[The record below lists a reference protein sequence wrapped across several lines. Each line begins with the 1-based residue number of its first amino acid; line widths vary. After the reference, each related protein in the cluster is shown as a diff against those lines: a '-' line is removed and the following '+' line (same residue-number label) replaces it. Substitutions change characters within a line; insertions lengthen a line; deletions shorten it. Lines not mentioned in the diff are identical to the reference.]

1 MCNKRHHI
9 IIKNAIICT
18 KNTQKVIFTIFIW
31 VKFTDTL
38 SVGVIQMNFQHSD
51 KYRKFGLN
59 VAYYRKDRRFT
70 QEGLAEAVGA
80 DRSTIAKIEN
90 APLGASL
97 DMLFSIA
104 DALGIEPCKL
114 LEFRD

>member
-1 MCNKRHHI
+1 MDFKY
-9 IIKNAIICT
+9 
-18 KNTQKVIFTIFIW
+18 
-31 VKFTDTL
+31 
-38 SVGVIQMNFQHSD
+38 SD

-70 QEGLAEAVGA
+70 QESLAEAIDA

-90 APLGASL
+90 ATVGATL

-104 DALGIEPCKL
+104 DALEVDPYKL

>member
-1 MCNKRHHI
+1 M
-9 IIKNAIICT
+9 
-18 KNTQKVIFTIFIW
+18 
-31 VKFTDTL
+31 D
-38 SVGVIQMNFQHSD
+38 FQHSD

-70 QEGLAEAVGA
+70 QEGLAEAIGA

-90 APLGASL
+90 ATVGASL

-104 DALGIEPCKL
+104 DALGIEPYKL
-114 LEFRD
+114 LEFRG

>member
-1 MCNKRHHI
+1 
-9 IIKNAIICT
+9 
-18 KNTQKVIFTIFIW
+18 
-31 VKFTDTL
+31 
-38 SVGVIQMNFQHSD
+38 MNFKHSD

-70 QEGLAEAVGA
+70 QESLAEAIDA

-90 APLGASL
+90 AAVGATL
-97 DMLFSIA
+97 DMLFDIA
-104 DALGIEPCKL
+104 DALAVEPYKL